1 MSNKVIFNL
10 DELFISVGIDVGAD
24 FSWMSIAL
32 PNQQFV
38 GKPFK
43 ILHNSID
50 SLTTAVS
57 KIKEAEELYS
67 LESRIFLESTGIY
80 HYPLFCYLRDK
91 GFNCSVINPI
101 ITKNSTNINIRKVH
115 NDRFDSKKAALV
127 GLKPDLKVSLMPSDL
142 ALNCRNLCR
151 EYYDLMDNR
160 SAYVNKLQGELRMAF
175 PQYLGIFS
183 KVTINTS
190 LTLLETYTSPSAF
203 LEADKQEIIDIIKST
218 ARFGLTYAQNK
229 YNAIIQA
236 ATDANQFGYIIDSNI
251 KRIRL
256 YISFTMP
263 DDKKVTF
270 QNVAGLEEE
279 KEELK
284 EVVDFLKDPQKY
296 TKVGARIPKGVIL
309 VGPPGTG
316 KTLLAKAVAGE
327 AGVPF
332 FSISGSDFV
341 EMFVGVG
348 ASRVRDLFEEGKRH
362 APCIIFIDEIDAVA
376 RQRGTGMG
384 GGHDEREQTLNQLL
398 VEMDGFGVNEGIIV
412 MAATNRVDIL
422 DPAILRPGRFDRKVG
437 VGRPDIKGREEILHV
452 HAKDK
457 PLGEDVDLKQIAQTT
472 AGFTGA
478 DLENLMNEA
487 AIAAARKGHV
497 FIRQKDIKNAFIKV
511 GIGAEKKS
519 KVISEKEKRITAYH
533 EAGRWRSHCQ
543 QRLSF
548 RAPGADGQGHGK
560 VR

>member
-1 MSNKVIFNL
+1 
-10 DELFISVGIDVGAD
+10 
-24 FSWMSIAL
+24 MSIAL

-38 GKPFK
+38 GKPYK

-80 HYPLFCYLRDK
+80 HYPLSCYLRDK

-203 LEADKQEIIDIIKST
+203 LKTDKQEIIDIIRST

-236 ATDANQFGYIIDSNI
+236 ATDANQFGYIIEINSI
-251 KRIRL
+251 
-256 YISFTMP
+256 
-263 DDKKVTF
+263 
-270 QNVAGLEEE
+270 LESLH
-279 KEELK
+279 EL
-284 EVVDFLKDPQKY
+284 VDANED
-296 TKVGARIPKGVIL
+296 A
-309 VGPPGTG
+309 
-316 KTLLAKAVAGE
+316 
-327 AGVPF
+327 
-332 FSISGSDFV
+332 DFV
-341 EMFVGVG
+341 KQIHLIKTFKG
-348 ASRVRDLFEEGKRH
+348 AGFLSAVSITGEIGDFSAFSKPKQLF
-362 APCIIFIDEIDAVA
+362 AY
-376 RQRGTGMG
+376 
-384 GGHDEREQTLNQLL
+384 
-398 VEMDGFGVNEGIIV
+398 FG
-412 MAATNRVDIL
+412 L
-422 DPAILRPGRFDRKVG
+422 DPAVKQSGKFEGTKVQMSKRDSAIARRVIHTLTLQTISISRNGEAKNPVLREYYLNKCGSKPKLVAMGAVSHKVCNMIFAILRDN
-437 VGRPDIKGREEILHV
+437 
-452 HAKDK
+452 K
-457 PLGEDVDLKQIAQTT
+457 PFKIIA
-472 AGFTGA
+472 
-478 DLENLMNEA
+478 
-487 AIAAARKGHV
+487 
-497 FIRQKDIKNAFIKV
+497 
-511 GIGAEKKS
+511 
-519 KVISEKEKRITAYH
+519 
-533 EAGRWRSHCQ
+533 
-543 QRLSF
+543 
-548 RAPGADGQGHGK
+548 P
-560 VR
+560 